1 MQTSRETVALA
12 VSYSM
17 TPALSD
23 GRRCVMAV
31 LGVGGDSHARL
42 SLREGMS
49 ILLDLV
55 ERPNDVST
63 R

>member
-1 MQTSRETVALA
+1 
-12 VSYSM
+12 M